1 MVQAIELKDGE
12 NSIGNTMM
20 YVAKIDEK
28 PALLLDN
35 IELKPKY
42 QYNDKI
48 EDGIV
53 NFAKMVTKDLGKP
66 DMPIYAGSN
75 RHKLNMKN
83 FELVEK
89 NDFNLVG
96 TTHDDP
102 IYLDFVTEGRNVIP
116 STCFNETLYKLK

>member
-1 MVQAIELKDGE
+1 
-12 NSIGNTMM
+12 M
-20 YVAKIDEK
+20 YVAKIDGK

-102 IYLDFVTEGRNVIP
+102 IYLDFVTEGRNVLP
-116 STCFNETLYKLK
+116 STCFNGTLYKLK

>member
-1 MVQAIELKDGE
+1 
-12 NSIGNTMM
+12 
-20 YVAKIDEK
+20 
-28 PALLLDN
+28 
-35 IELKPKY
+35 
-42 QYNDKI
+42 
-48 EDGIV
+48 
-53 NFAKMVTKDLGKP
+53 
-66 DMPIYAGSN
+66 
-75 RHKLNMKN
+75 MKN